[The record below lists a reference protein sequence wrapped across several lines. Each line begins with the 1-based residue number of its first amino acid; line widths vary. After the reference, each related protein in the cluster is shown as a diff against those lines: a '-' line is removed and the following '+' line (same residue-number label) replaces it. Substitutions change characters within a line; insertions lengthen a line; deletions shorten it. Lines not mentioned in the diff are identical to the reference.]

1 MRSRLI
7 SDPADVLLSPQL
19 AYIGM
24 LEFHRA
30 AEAIKEGER
39 CVEIALAEIRRIMEK

>member
-1 MRSRLI
+1 MKAEQAEAAAS
-7 SDPADVLLSPQL
+7 QQE
-19 AYIGM
+19 YK
-24 LEFHRA
+24 RA